1 MRAVAAATAGAGH
14 DEAAVKTVNV
24 AVTGLV
30 PDTVVFGSEK
40 QPFVRVGLLETI
52 QAIVPV

>member
-1 MRAVAAATAGAGH
+1 
-14 DEAAVKTVNV
+14 VKTVNV
-24 AVTGLV
+24 AVTGPV

-40 QPFVRVGLLETI
+40 QPFVRVGLLETV

>member
-1 MRAVAAATAGAGH
+1 
-14 DEAAVKTVNV
+14 VKTVNV

-30 PDTVVFGSEK
+30 PDTVAFGSEK
-40 QPFVRVGLLETI
+40 QPFVSVGLLETV